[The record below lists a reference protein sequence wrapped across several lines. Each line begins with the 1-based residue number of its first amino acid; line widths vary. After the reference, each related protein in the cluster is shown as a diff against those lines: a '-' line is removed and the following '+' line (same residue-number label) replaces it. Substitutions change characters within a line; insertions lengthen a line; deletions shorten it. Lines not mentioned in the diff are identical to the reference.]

1 MTSSKEITWGAYIQ
15 SLIDKPHA
23 DRTKDENFL
32 ILFAEIKENYE
43 DISKPSDITWEIE
56 EHYCEITNKEQTVL
70 HREIFNLSEQDRRL
84 EADDPS
90 RPGKM
95 FLQVK
100 GDVIDRLCEI
110 LEIKKHKDFHSQI
123 KHVCIYEED
132 IKKSEWYRYVLR
144 YQAELEKIF
153 KPLTIGKDFREN
165 PTRFFKT
172 FCFKVMGISCS
183 LQQPKAFIK
192 EEHEA
197 LLKQHMNK
205 EDIYNKHYGG
215 TPKAISKKRKLSDEW
230 INKKLANG
238 EPLTIAELKLRA
250 LRRHVEIHKTQPQY
264 KRYLSNIENSILL
277 KLQKK
282 KEFKNSQQNRRTLG

>member
-23 DRTKDENFL
+23 DRTKEENYL

-43 DISKPSDITWEIE
+43 GISKPSDITWEIE
-56 EHYCEITNKEQTVL
+56 EHHCEITNKEQTIL

-123 KHVCIYEED
+123 RHVCIYEED

-153 KPLTIGKDFREN
+153 RPLTIGKDFREN

-192 EEHEA
+192 GEHEE

-230 INKKLANG
+230 INEKLSNG
-238 EPLTIAELKLRA
+238 YALTTAEQKLRA
-250 LRRHVEIHKTQPQY
+250 LRKHVEINRRQPQY
-264 KRYLSNIENSILL
+264 KRYLSN
-277 KLQKK
+277 LQKNLLSNLNTHK
-282 KEFKNSQQNRRTLG
+282 KNKNSNQNKRSSR